1 MADNATLP
9 ASGTVIATDE
19 VNDGA
24 GLRHFQII
32 KPAFGADGSATMVSP
47 QNGLPVEVVGEL
59 LQAVEALRASI
70 QQLASAQA
78 TQLPD
83 VLGRSRVALETI
95 SGGLTLATVTTVTT
109 VTTLSNQTNVGGF
122 AAVDQIPALMRMA
135 ADSLRRSIIVT

>member
-9 ASGTVIATDE
+9 ASGTVVATDE
-19 VNDGA
+19 VDDGA
-24 GLRHFQII
+24 GLRHFQLV

-70 QQLASAQA
+70 QQLASAQS

-83 VLGRSRVALETI
+83 VLGRSRVALETM
-95 SGGLTLATVTTVTT
+95 SGGLTLAT

-122 AAVDQIPALMRMA
+122 AAADQVPSLMRLA
-135 ADSLRRSIIVT
+135 ADGLRRSIVVT